1 MPRPVSQYFSL
12 PFNRHCIRSR
22 PFFRIYLSN
31 CIMDFY
37 CFFSGQ
43 LLPTVNNDLHISRVQ
58 LNHPAGTAI
67 LLTSQKRCTG
77 AAEWVV
83 YNSFLRTAVADQ
95 PVKQLDW
102 LHGRVLLT
110 TDRPVI
116 IKNCA
121 LSPSASPVVGR
132 AIVPS
137 VQAWLVFPLVVLTP
151 KRKMVFVPYKDL
163 TDCPSNSLHCFE
175 KFFPLIVCMPNVE
188 SSARRH

>member
-12 PFNRHCIRSR
+12 PFSWHCIRPR
-22 PFFRIYLSN
+22 PFFRVYVSIRV
-31 CIMDFY
+31 IDFY
-37 CFFSGQ
+37 CFFSSQ
-43 LLPTVNNDLHISRVQ
+43 FLPSVDDNLHIPGVQ

-67 LLTSQKRCTG
+67 LLTGQQRCSRS
-77 AAEWVV
+77 AEWVV
-83 YNSFLRTAVADQ
+83 YDSVLRTAVADQ
-95 PVKQLDW
+95 PVKQLDG
-102 LHGRVLLT
+102 LHSWMFLT
-110 TDRPVI
+110 TNGPVV

-121 LSPSASPVVGR
+121 LSPSAGPVVGR
-132 AIVPS
+132 TIVPS

-175 KFFPLIVCMPNVE
+175 KFFPRIVCMPNVE

>member
-12 PFNRHCIRSR
+12 PFSWHCILPR
-22 PFFRIYLSN
+22 PFFRVYVSIRV
-31 CIMDFY
+31 IDFY
-37 CFFSGQ
+37 CFFTSQ
-43 LLPTVNNDLHISRVQ
+43 LLPSVDDNLHISGIQ

-67 LLTSQKRCTG
+67 LFTG
-77 AAEWVV
+77 QQGCSRAAKWIVHDPTI
-83 YNSFLRTAVADQ
+83 RTAVADQ
-95 PVKQLDW
+95 PVKQLDG

-110 TDRPVI
+110 TDRPIVI
-116 IKNCA
+116 KHCA

-163 TDCPSNSLHCFE
+163 PDCPSNSLHCFE
-175 KFFPLIVCMPNVE
+175 KFFPRIVCMPNVE